1 MNEQKKL
8 MFILLAFVSVL
19 LLITASNA
27 FGVRTTWESVYD
39 YGEQALLEGRYADA
53 AAIFSTIEQFG
64 DSDEQLAMAQQARAS
79 TNEQYNDALRLINVG
94 DYLEAYEI
102 LVELDDE
109 ACIRL
114 AKYCERMLLL
124 EQGDA
129 A

>member
-53 AAIFSTIEQFG
+53 AAIFSTIEKFG
-64 DSDEQLAMAQQARAS
+64 DSGEQLANAQQALTS
-79 TNEQYNDALRLINVG
+79 MNEQYNEALRLLNIG
-94 DYLEAYEI
+94 DYIEAYKI
-102 LVELDDE
+102 LTSLDDE
-109 ACIRL
+109 ASNRL
-114 AKYCERMLLL
+114 GEYCERMLLL
-124 EQGDA
+124 EQGGTS
-129 A
+129 

>member
-8 MFILLAFVSVL
+8 MFILLAFVSVV

-27 FGVRTTWESVYD
+27 LGVRATWESVYD
-39 YGEQALLEGRYADA
+39 YGKQALSEGRYADA

-64 DSDEQLAMAQQARAS
+64 DSGEQLAKAQQALTS
-79 TNEQYNDALRLINVG
+79 VNEQYNKAMYLLNTG

-102 LVELDDE
+102 LAEFDDE

-114 AKYCERMLLL
+114 AEYCERMLLL
-124 EQGDA
+124 EQGGVA
-129 A
+129 